1 MEINGQ
7 NYSSY
12 ASSYINTADNK
23 KNTESCTSN
32 EPAGT
37 GKNAVVSKAD
47 KGNVGVAGVNMDI
60 KA

>member
-23 KNTESCTSN
+23 KPPKAALQRNLREQEKMRLFPKRIRAMWESQ
-32 EPAGT
+32 G
-37 GKNAVVSKAD
+37 
-47 KGNVGVAGVNMDI
+47 
-60 KA
+60 